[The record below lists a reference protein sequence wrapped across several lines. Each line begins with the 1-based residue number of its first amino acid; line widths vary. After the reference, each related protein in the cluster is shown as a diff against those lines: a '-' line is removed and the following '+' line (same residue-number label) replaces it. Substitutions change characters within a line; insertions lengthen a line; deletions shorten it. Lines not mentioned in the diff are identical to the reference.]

1 MLGVIINEQKVLDEL
16 LNNHKMIENTSNCIN
31 ILIKHYWLQNH
42 DIDKLELLYTILED
56 IKKCDLPKFSVKK
69 CEESIQGRIDNFY
82 KELRKYGEQSVKIK
96 VIDRIV
102 ITKAE
107 IALIESYDDK
117 KTQQVMFIL
126 LVYAK
131 ITNKLNNN
139 ESYWLNQSITNIM
152 KEAKVSN
159 GQKKTDILYNLKQ
172 TSAIT
177 NTIKV
182 NGKGIKVNYAYED
195 SEEGLII
202 EDFDGVIYQWLKY
215 KGERWKRCSECGKWV
230 TTNSNNFKR
239 CKQCAKL
246 KKLEQ
251 TNECKKRSH
260 LEES

>member
-56 IKKCDLPKFSVKK
+56 IKKCDIPKFSVKK

-82 KELRKYGEQSVKIK
+82 KELRKYGESSVKIK

-131 ITNKLNNN
+131 ITNKLNGN

-172 TSAIT
+172 TEAIS

-215 KGERWKRCSECGKWV
+215 KGERWKRCEECGKWFKQRS
-230 TTNSNNFKR
+230 NS
-239 CKQCAKL
+239 AKYCDKCRRVL
-246 KKLEQ
+246 QLEQ
-251 TNECKKRSH
+251 QKKCMDKLRK
-260 LEES
+260 

>member
-42 DIDKLELLYTILED
+42 NIDKLELLYTILED
-56 IKKCDLPKFSVKK
+56 IKKCDIPKFSVKK

-82 KELRKYGEQSVKIK
+82 KELRKYGESSVKIK

-107 IALIESYDDK
+107 IESYDDK

-131 ITNKLNNN
+131 ITNKLNGN

-172 TSAIT
+172 TEAIS

-230 TTNSNNFKR
+230 KITSKTYAPKY
-239 CKQCAKL
+239 CKECAK
-246 KKLEQ
+246 KIKAIQDSERYQ
-251 TNECKKRSH
+251 KKR
-260 LEES
+260 

>member
-56 IKKCDLPKFSVKK
+56 IKKCDIPKFSVKK

-82 KELRKYGEQSVKIK
+82 KELRKYGEASIKIK
-96 VIDRIV
+96 VIDKIV

-131 ITNKLNNN
+131 ITNKLNGN

-172 TSAIT
+172 TTAIS

-195 SEEGLII
+195 SEEGLVI

-215 KGERWKRCSECGKWV
+215 KGERWKRCSECGKWIKQK
-230 TTNSNNFKR
+230 SNREQYCKDCKR
-239 CKQCAKL
+239 QKE
-246 KKLEQ
+246 LEKYIKY
-251 TNECKKRSH
+251 NEKR
-260 LEES
+260 

>member
-31 ILIKHYWLQNH
+31 ILIKYYWLQNH

-82 KELRKYGEQSVKIK
+82 KELRKYGESSVKIK
-96 VIDRIV
+96 VINKIV

-126 LVYAK
+126 LIYAK

-177 NTIKV
+177 NTVKV

-195 SEEGLII
+195 SEEGLVI

-230 TTNSNNFKR
+230 KTNSNNFKR